1 MSQWGPPPRPLW
13 IHQCPYDDVLLKVLT
28 MHTDNIVLPMVIY
41 GGSEYTTLRAVR
53 HYGEMALFLGHR
65 AESLTDSRAGVERD
79 TENDFSLKHA
89 RVQKEKNII
98 NHWLLTVQL
107 GPLCF
112 HGDNQKCRSPLTC
125 LVVTLAKLCSVCD
138 LRDGA
143 VTATAKKTASCVC

>member
-1 MSQWGPPPRPLW
+1 
-13 IHQCPYDDVLLKVLT
+13 

-98 NHWLLTVQL
+98 NH
-107 GPLCF
+107 
-112 HGDNQKCRSPLTC
+112 
-125 LVVTLAKLCSVCD
+125 
-138 LRDGA
+138 
-143 VTATAKKTASCVC
+143 